1 MRWSINLGSVAGTS
15 VRIHLT
21 FVLFLL
27 WIGVSQYRAEGA
39 AAAWDTLAFISLLF
53 FASFCTNSAISSW
66 RAGSA
71 SKPAM

>member
-39 AAAWDTLAFISLLF
+39 AAA
-53 FASFCTNSAISSW
+53 
-66 RAGSA
+66 
-71 SKPAM
+71 